1 MNSKSLDVKE
11 LKRVTGGNGGGGDGI
26 VPPKAESRN
35 SYNGGGGD
43 GIIPPQ
49 A

>member
-11 LKRVTGGNGGGGDGI
+11 LKRVTGGGDGI